1 MKRANGEGAL
11 YYDQKRGYWRATIT
25 LPNGKRKDFCSK
37 NRNIAI
43 QKRNYF
49 MEGKYKLSPVL
60 ELSIIECCEKYLEMM
75 FNQKKFG
82 ESTYRTNLETLKRL
96 RKSELSELPVS
107 TLSVKNI
114 NDFLKNEGDKGMSD
128 SILKKDKFMLKWG
141 FLYAK
146 EMKLIQDSPM
156 DSLLLERVVGQ
167 KREKVKALTQD
178 EQSKFFKA
186 LKVYNE
192 KPYVDIW
199 LLAIFTGMRIG
210 EICAL
215 SYDDIDFENKTI
227 YVQRTLTRDIIGRHL
242 IGNTTKTTNGK
253 RIIQYSDVV
262 ETLLTNIKKIKKDN
276 TNLVFSDGFG
286 NFVHPT
292 RNAEKLRK
300 FNRIYNIGER
310 LTMHMFRHTFATR
323 MIEQNIPAY
332 AVQHLLGHSSVDITL
347 DTYTDFFENQRKK
360 YTDKIDNYWSEVT
373 KPKIVEG

>member
-1 MKRANGEGAL
+1 
-11 YYDQKRGYWRATIT
+11 
-25 LPNGKRKDFCSK
+25 
-37 NRNIAI
+37 
-43 QKRNYF
+43 
-49 MEGKYKLSPVL
+49 
-60 ELSIIECCEKYLEMM
+60 
-75 FNQKKFG
+75 
-82 ESTYRTNLETLKRL
+82 
-96 RKSELSELPVS
+96 
-107 TLSVKNI
+107 
-114 NDFLKNEGDKGMSD
+114 
-128 SILKKDKFMLKWG
+128 
-141 FLYAK
+141 
-146 EMKLIQDSPM
+146 M

-186 LKVYNE
+186 LIVYNE

-300 FNRIYNIGER
+300 FNRIYNISER